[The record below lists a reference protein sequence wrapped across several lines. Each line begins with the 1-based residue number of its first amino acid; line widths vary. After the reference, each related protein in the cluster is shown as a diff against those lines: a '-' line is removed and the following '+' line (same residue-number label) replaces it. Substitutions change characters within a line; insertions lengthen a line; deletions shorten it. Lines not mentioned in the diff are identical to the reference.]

1 MHSALL
7 PRRVPG
13 AGLQIPAFTDYCC
26 RCLKFAVKR
35 AERSGRTVDDEYADV
50 RRESS
55 CQH

>member
-13 AGLQIPAFTDYCC
+13 AGLQIPAFTDYCL
-26 RCLKFAVKR
+26 RCLSYAKLR
-35 AERSGRTVDDEYADV
+35 AARSGRTVDEEYPDV

-55 CQH
+55 CRH